1 MDPEHAKRAGG
12 KGQENRRRGGGEM
25 AHGCNIAGLGFNY
38 SDKFADPRLAT

>member
-1 MDPEHAKRAGG
+1 MLRELEEKARKTEEG
-12 KGQENRRRGGGEM
+12 GGGEM